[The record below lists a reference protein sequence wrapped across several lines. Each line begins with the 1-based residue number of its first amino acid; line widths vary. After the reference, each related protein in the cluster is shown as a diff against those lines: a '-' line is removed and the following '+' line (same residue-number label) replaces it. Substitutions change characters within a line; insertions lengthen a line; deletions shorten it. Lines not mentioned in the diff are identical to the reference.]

1 MVSRD
6 YRRGVGMMIINN
18 EKKIFIGQRLD
29 KDQSAWQMPQGGI
42 DNDETPEQTCR
53 RELFEETG
61 ISSNYEI
68 LNKTRNWYKYDLPT
82 SLQKKLWKGKY
93 KGQIQQWFIIKF
105 FGNDT
110 EINIHTKH
118 PEFKNW
124 KWADQNEMLEL
135 IVSFKRDL
143 YKSALEE
150 FSEFL

>member
-1 MVSRD
+1 
-6 YRRGVGMMIINN
+6 MMIINN

-68 LNKTRNWYKYDLPT
+68 LSKTRNWYKYDLPT

-93 KGQIQQWFIIKF
+93 K
-105 FGNDT
+105 T
-110 EINIHTKH
+110 
-118 PEFKNW
+118 
-124 KWADQNEMLEL
+124 
-135 IVSFKRDL
+135 
-143 YKSALEE
+143 
-150 FSEFL
+150 